1 MAGCGAP
8 TDVAISSIV
17 LREGVKF
24 KPIADFELQD
34 SNSQITPVEGIGL
47 ALAVCSLV
55 QPGTGVFHSIAGSS
69 SKVIRSSTKD
79 KLSFHASPFY
89 PTSLVPSKLSLKD
102 MKALNLKAEDLQ
114 NDLMMTESYTK
125 EYYF

>member
-1 MAGCGAP
+1 MPTEDLRCSRKGSPSMFQKLNSLRSQKNEEMQLALASTRTSSFSNVTVDVPTWEAGNSKADCGAP

-47 ALAVCSLV
+47 ALAVCSSV
-55 QPGTGVFHSIAGSS
+55 QLGT
-69 SKVIRSSTKD
+69 
-79 KLSFHASPFY
+79 
-89 PTSLVPSKLSLKD
+89 
-102 MKALNLKAEDLQ
+102 
-114 NDLMMTESYTK
+114 
-125 EYYF
+125 